1 MPISSVVGDQLEAA
15 RVERLRPEQHGLDV
29 VRPRFERT
37 RDDLLRRA
45 VTAERVDG
53 HTDGGHCQRGYGS
66 DVRTGSTSRP
76 RYVLHVG
83 HMRCDSFGLPQT
95 GQTES
100 LGASILCWARR
111 LSRRDFDVFR
121 FGTAMSGRLA
131 YLRARRLR
139 FRYGL
144 RLQVVPLEHD
154 QRRQEA
160 DDGEAAPTQKAS
172 EKPLDERLRPRRCP
186 SRAGVV
192 RVVATV
198 SGSRARSRHRSAG
211 SC

>member
-1 MPISSVVGDQLEAA
+1 M
-15 RVERLRPEQHGLDV
+15 
-29 VRPRFERT
+29 
-37 RDDLLRRA
+37 
-45 VTAERVDG
+45 
-53 HTDGGHCQRGYGS
+53 
-66 DVRTGSTSRP
+66 RTGSTSRP

-139 FRYGL
+139 LRYGL
-144 RLQVVPLEHD
+144 RPQVVALED
-154 QRRQEA
+154 DRASSARPTTANAAA
-160 DDGEAAPTQKAS
+160 DPEREREPA
-172 EKPLDERLRPRRCP
+172 DERLEPRRSP
-186 SRAGVV
+186 SRADCPSASSPPWSRIASPIAPPICWFVLISPDASPASSRFDARERGDRHGHEREAEPDPDQDEPGQEVV
-192 RVVATV
+192 RRT
-198 SGSRARSRHRSAG
+198 SRRTEI
-211 SC
+211 CVK